1 MMMLLHRLAK
11 ALKKTIFLSTHDLE
25 HALQIADQIWLLDE
39 RQGLVTG
46 IPEDLCRVGAIET
59 YFQRD
64 GLKFDPNTCT
74 FNIRHEVAREVLV
87 EGDADSLPYKMLC
100 RALQRNA
107 ILPVRS
113 MDEAQMESTRSDVL
127 IRVTKAGNYQLVD
140 KGEVTVDA
148 DHIEHILSVTNST
161 IVKNHIQTVRDEAQM
176 TNFE

>member
-1 MMMLLHRLAK
+1 
-11 ALKKTIFLSTHDLE
+11 
-25 HALQIADQIWLLDE
+25 
-39 RQGLVTG
+39 VTG

-107 ILPVRS
+107 IRPVRS